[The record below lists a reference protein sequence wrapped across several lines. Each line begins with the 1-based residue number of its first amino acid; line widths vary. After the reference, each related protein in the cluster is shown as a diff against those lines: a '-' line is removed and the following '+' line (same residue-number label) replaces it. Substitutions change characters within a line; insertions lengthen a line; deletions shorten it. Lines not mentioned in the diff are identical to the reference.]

1 MKKNYNV
8 NELQLKNK
16 DIIAQN
22 QEETS
27 ELLLGNIPAKT
38 LEKAGVGEQ
47 KGAEE
52 EESEEEEIKEEQDQ
66 FHVEVVQ
73 NFF

>member
-1 MKKNYNV
+1 M
-8 NELQLKNK
+8 
-16 DIIAQN
+16 
-22 QEETS
+22 
-27 ELLLGNIPAKT
+27 
-38 LEKAGVGEQ
+38 GVGEQ

-52 EESEEEEIKEEQDQ
+52 EESEEKEIKEEQDQ